1 MLTYAG
7 NVFIYLCILIL
18 SQLDRIPNVLH
29 RIIFLGSM
37 PLISEKELM
46 ELMDT
51 TMLRAYEGWKDAN
64 QQSGFRFELYNLER
78 AEAYIKEHFQEQVY
92 QFTCFSRTKVRIR
105 TPEELYLCAGTDG
118 LSDFAAKRLQVGHV
132 PLFTVIPARRLVRQL

>member
-1 MLTYAG
+1 MLTYAV

-92 QFTCFSRTKVRIR
+92 QFTCFSSTKV
-105 TPEELYLCAGTDG
+105 
-118 LSDFAAKRLQVGHV
+118 QN
-132 PLFTVIPARRLVRQL
+132 

>member
-1 MLTYAG
+1 
-7 NVFIYLCILIL
+7 
-18 SQLDRIPNVLH
+18 
-29 RIIFLGSM
+29 M

-92 QFTCFSRTKVRIR
+92 QFTCFSSTKV
-105 TPEELYLCAGTDG
+105 
-118 LSDFAAKRLQVGHV
+118 QN
-132 PLFTVIPARRLVRQL
+132 